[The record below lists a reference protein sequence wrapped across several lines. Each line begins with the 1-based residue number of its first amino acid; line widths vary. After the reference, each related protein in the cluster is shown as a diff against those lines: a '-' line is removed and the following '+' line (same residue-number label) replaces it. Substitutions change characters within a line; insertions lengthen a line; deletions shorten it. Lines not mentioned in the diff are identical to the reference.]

1 MKAYLLNLKVGR
13 RKLKLHVMVIPPNDS
28 FLYQRYFLCKL
39 YEIFD
44 TKSSPFIEATNR
56 KGERVDTHWK
66 EVKFKGPPKTYPSP
80 KIRTI

>member
-13 RKLKLHVMVIPPNDS
+13 RKLKLHVMIIPPNDS
-28 FLYQRYFLCKL
+28 FL

-44 TKSSPFIEATNR
+44 TKSSPFIEVTNR

-66 EVKFKGPPKTYPSP
+66 EVKSP
-80 KIRTI
+80 QKSGQYKYITTELNTDLK